1 MKFLSFYNKYIE
13 LLGGVNSQIKRE
25 IEYISDNNL
34 KKEIIK
40 LNTNIKDYIYD
51 PTLLPAYDIKDIPTN
66 IKYNEVALT
75 THVNCHIGQRK
86 LLLNKL
92 EFINKFVDL
101 NKQNN
106 IIVYTGSAP
115 FESSAFFLEQ
125 FPNLKFILIDA
136 SYHLVPTFKYIYQ
149 NTKVIDEANL
159 EHYKEF
165 LNETST
171 KGRRKHIKDIVEKYQ
186 KVKFIYDD
194 NEYNVFNIE
203 ENKKI
208 MKKIKKKFKSNNIID
223 LIFNDKTTNAFIIQD
238 FLTIKLIKRLKKKLK
253 DTNVYFIS
261 DLRTFLYDNVPLD
274 IDILENSALQ
284 AIFLKQIKPL
294 YSMLKFRTLFNS
306 KGDTTENIINDQT
319 DKYNKNKKS
328 ILYLKKKYNIDMIR
342 SYKNNKLLYFENDY
356 ILTQPWAPHSSSESR
371 MIISK
376 DNINKDFINYD
387 SLIYENQFYFLK
399 NMRLFKYYDIFIKY
413 LKDNKELHYDGC
425 YDCSRELMILIDY
438 INNNYNMRY
447 NLKDSSESLKDKK
460 IINKLIELYKLIAK
474 TIFFDLSKINYK
486 CFHNRMLDQSKEL
499 KFFRNNKLFKI
510 DKDNNIIIINKLSHK

>member
-13 LLGGVNSQIKRE
+13 LIGGVNNKIDRE
-25 IEYISDNNL
+25 IEHITDNNL

-40 LNTNIKDYIYD
+40 LNSNIKDYIYD
-51 PTLLPAYDIKDIPTN
+51 SSLLPVYDIKDLPTN
-66 IKYNEVALT
+66 VKYNEVALT

-101 NKQNN
+101 TKLNN
-106 IIVYTGSAP
+106 IIVYAGSAP
-115 FESSAFFLEQ
+115 FESSSFFFNQ

-136 SYHLVPTFKYIYQ
+136 SFHLVQKFKYIYQ

-159 EHYKEF
+159 EHYREF
-165 LNETST
+165 LYDTST

-194 NEYNVFNIE
+194 NEYNVFNIK

-208 MKKIKKKFKSNNIID
+208 MKKIKNKFKSDNNMINVI
-223 LIFNDKTTNAFIIQD
+223 LNDKTTNAFIIQD
-238 FLTIKLIKRLKKKLK
+238 FLTIKLIKRLKNKLK
-253 DTNVYFIS
+253 NLNVYFIS

-284 AIFLKQIKPL
+284 AIFLKKIKPIN
-294 YSMLKFRTLFNS
+294 SMLKFRTLFFS
-306 KGDTTENIINDQT
+306 KGDTTRNILNDT
-319 DKYNKNKKS
+319 SDKYNKNKKTL
-328 ILYLKKKYNIDMIR
+328 LYLKRKYNIDMIK
-342 SYKNNKLLYFENDY
+342 SYHNNKLLYFENNY

-376 DNINKDFINYD
+376 DNIDKDFIDYD
-387 SLIYENQFYFLK
+387 SSIYENQFYFLK
-399 NMRLFKYYDIFIKY
+399 NIRLFKYYDIFIKY

-438 INNNYNMRY
+438 INKNHIIEY
-447 NLKDSSESLKDKK
+447 NLNEITNSLKNEKV
-460 IINKLIELYKLIAK
+460 INRLVDLYKLIK
-474 TIFFDLSKINYK
+474 EIIFFDLSRINYK
-486 CFHNRMLDQSKEL
+486 CFHNRMLEQSKEL
-499 KFFRNNKLFKI
+499 KFYRNNKLFII
-510 DKDNNIIIINKLSHK
+510 DRNNNIKIIS